1 MSRMRKTH
9 VRFCESKENR
19 VAPYFLAT
27 RFTLKDEHHNQRMEV
42 LHEQFND
49 SN

>member
-27 RFTLKDEHHNQRMEV
+27 RFEDKN
-42 LHEQFND
+42 HEAGRVNFKVN
-49 SN
+49 